1 MNPDNEQ
8 FERPSYYSIIPATV
22 RYDKR
27 LKFAERLMFSE
38 ITALSNKY
46 GYCTAS
52 NGYFAALYE
61 VDKTTIS
68 RWINH
73 LKSLGYLRTEMLKKG
88 RAIASR
94 RIYLN
99 MDPTVTVSHNTP
111 IDPNALPIDRN
122 TPPID
127 PNALPIDPTAKN
139 LLNEMPSTYT
149 QNDQLD
155 RNAKGFLANGST
167 TSWQNDQA
175 PIDRNAKDNNT
186 RENNTSL
193 NITSIIN
200 SNYATQSEYIQR
212 GTTATS
218 QAADDDAGRQNTTG
232 QSLANAG
239 ATAPVAQ
246 YQQTVGQATQQRGR
260 MMPADPAGPNSLN
273 DPNGMNVVFNA
284 WADLWDW
291 PSKAVIADLNQ
302 WAQEFG
308 VDVVIH
314 AIKKAATADAKRPH
328 GYVAAV
334 MRDYHKAGYQS
345 LADVQAA
352 DEARDA
358 QKQQAQQSYRGNQ
371 YNRGGRANV
380 QETLPSWAEQDFVA
394 NSNQPSAEVVQVKK
408 DNARTSE
415 NQLKRAVKFHQQLFY
430 SDLETIRENLSKPDG
445 HGYMSIDAPQ
455 LFKQYL
461 AQQGQG
467 AGA

>member
-218 QAADDDAGRQNTTG
+218 QAADDDAGRSKPTG
-232 QSLANAG
+232 QALANAG
-239 ATAPVAQ
+239 ATAPVAKPQ
-246 YQQTVGQATQQRGR
+246 RTAGQATQQRDR

-467 AGA
+467 A

>member
-127 PNALPIDPTAKN
+127 PTAKN

-193 NITSIIN
+193 NTTSIIN

-218 QAADDDAGRQNTTG
+218 RTAADDAGRQNTTG

-239 ATAPVAQ
+239 ATASVAQ
-246 YQQTVGQATQQRGR
+246 YQQSADQAQPVRSQNQTTRDQQATP
-260 MMPADPAGPNSLN
+260 MTADDDN
-273 DPNGMNVVFNA
+273 DKPTEMEMVFACWREAWGEPRKSTLDDLVAWSTEFEPQLVVLA
-284 WADLWDW
+284 IR
-291 PSKAVIADLNQ
+291 KAVEANADYP
-302 WAQEFG
+302 
-308 VDVVIH
+308 DRYI
-314 AIKKAATADAKRPH
+314 
-328 GYVAAV
+328 AAV
-334 MRDYHKAGYQS
+334 MRGYRTAGIKGYDD
-345 LADVQAA
+345 AIAA
-352 DEARDA
+352 DEAR
-358 QKQQAQQSYRGNQ
+358 K
-371 YNRGGRANV
+371 NRHTTQRFNGRQNGRRANV
-380 QETLPSWAEQDFVA
+380 QETLPAWAEPGYKPQVKK
-394 NSNQPSAEVVQVKK
+394 PSAE
-408 DNARTSE
+408 
-415 NQLKRAVKFHQQLFY
+415 QQDEFKAMMAGM
-430 SDLETIRENLSKPDG
+430 DLESRLRKAVQNRQKLEDADVQATRTNLSQPNG
-445 HGYMSIDAPQ
+445 HGYMSVDAPK
-455 LFKQYL
+455 LFEQYL

-467 AGA
+467 A

>member
-1 MNPDNEQ
+1 
-8 FERPSYYSIIPATV
+8 
-22 RYDKR
+22 
-27 LKFAERLMFSE
+27 
-38 ITALSNKY
+38 
-46 GYCTAS
+46 
-52 NGYFAALYE
+52 
-61 VDKTTIS
+61 
-68 RWINH
+68 
-73 LKSLGYLRTEMLKKG
+73 
-88 RAIASR
+88 
-94 RIYLN
+94 
-99 MDPTVTVSHNTP
+99 
-111 IDPNALPIDRN
+111 
-122 TPPID
+122 
-127 PNALPIDPTAKN
+127 
-139 LLNEMPSTYT
+139 MPSTYT

-218 QAADDDAGRQNTTG
+218 QAADDDAGRSKPTG
-232 QSLANAG
+232 QALANAG
-239 ATAPVAQ
+239 ATAPVAKPQ
-246 YQQTVGQATQQRGR
+246 RTAGQATQQRDR

>member
-127 PNALPIDPTAKN
+127 PTAKN

-193 NITSIIN
+193 NTTSIIN

-218 QAADDDAGRQNTTG
+218 RTAADDAGRQNTTG

-273 DPNGMNVVFNA
+273 DPNGLNVVFNA

-291 PSKAVIADLNQ
+291 PSKAAIADLSQ
-302 WAQEFG
+302 WVQEFG
-308 VDVVIH
+308 KDVVLH
-314 AIKKAATADAKRPH
+314 AIKKAATADAKRPL
-328 GYVAAV
+328 GYISAI

-358 QKQQAQQSYRGNQ
+358 QKQQAQTQNYRGGQ

-380 QETLPSWAEQDFVA
+380 QETLPSWAEPEFVA
-394 NSNQPSAEVVQVKK
+394 DGNQPSAETLQVEK
-408 DNARTSE
+408 DRAETAE
-415 NQLKRAVKFHQQLFY
+415 NQLNRAVKFHQQLFY
-430 SDLETIRENLSKPDG
+430 GDLETIRKNLSKPDG
-445 HGYMSIDAPQ
+445 HGYMSVDAPK
-455 LFKQYL
+455 LFEQYL

-467 AGA
+467 A

>member
-1 MNPDNEQ
+1 MAERIVRDNRRAFKGVWIPAEFYLDPNLSIVEMIVLTEIDSLDNEYGCVA
-8 FERPSYYSIIPATV
+8 SN
-22 RYDKR
+22 KH
-27 LKFAERLMFSE
+27 FAEFVGLSKNRASE
-38 ITALSNKY
+38 IISSLKNK
-46 GYCTAS
+46 G
-52 NGYFAALYE
+52 FI
-61 VDKTTIS
+61 TIQYS
-68 RWINH
+68 FDD
-73 LKSLGYLRTEMLKKG
+73 LGQKRRTM
-88 RAIASR
+88 R
-94 RIYLN
+94 LN
-99 MDPTVTVSHNTP
+99 RPTRN
-111 IDPNALPIDRN
+111 IDRPTRN
-122 TPPID
+122 TEPPYSE
-127 PNALPIDPTAKN
+127 NRLRYSEN
-139 LLNEMPSTYT
+139 
-149 QNDQLD
+149 
-155 RNAKGFLANGST
+155 
-167 TSWQNDQA
+167 
-175 PIDRNAKDNNT
+175 
-186 RENNTSL
+186 REGYSENRDCRNTSK
-193 NITSIIN
+193 NTARNTSIGIQLASSAN
-200 SNYATQSEYIQR
+200 ATQSEYIQR

-218 QAADDDAGRQNTTG
+218 RTAADDAGRQNTTG
-232 QSLANAG
+232 QPLANAG

-302 WAQEFG
+302 WVQEFG

-334 MRDYHKAGYQS
+334 MRDYHKAGYKS

-358 QKQQAQQSYRGNQ
+358 QKQQAQQSYHGNQ

>member
-1 MNPDNEQ
+1 MNPDNQQ
-8 FERPSYYSIIPATV
+8 FERPNYYSIMPATV

-27 LKFAERLMFSE
+27 LKFAERVMFSE
-38 ITALSNKY
+38 IAALSNKY

-61 VDKTTIS
+61 VGKTTIS

-73 LKSLGYLRTEMLKKG
+73 LKSLGYLRIEMLKKDQTMS
-88 RAIASR
+88 SR

-99 MDPTVTVSHNTP
+99 MDPTVTVSHNAPVDPDVLP
-111 IDPNALPIDRN
+111 IDQNALPLAQNDK
-122 TPPID
+122 TP
-127 PNALPIDPTAKN
+127 LSKK
-139 LLNEMPSTYT
+139 SSGYT
-149 QNDQLD
+149 QKKQL
-155 RNAKGFLANGST
+155 A
-167 TSWQNDQA
+167 QNDKGVLLKMTRGSYQNEQYPLA
-175 PIDRNAKDNNT
+175 QNDNHNNT

-193 NITSIIN
+193 NNTSIIN

-212 GTTATS
+212 GATATS
-218 QAADDDAGRQNTTG
+218 QTADDDAGRQKTTG
-232 QSLANAG
+232 QSLTNAG

-246 YQQTVGQATQQRGR
+246 YQQPAGQTTQQRGQ

-291 PSKAVIADLNQ
+291 PSKAAIADLNQ
-302 WAQEFG
+302 WVQEFG
-308 VDVVIH
+308 RDIVLH
-314 AIKKAATADAKRPH
+314 AIKKAATADAKRPL
-328 GYVAAV
+328 GYISAI

-358 QKQQAQQSYRGNQ
+358 QKQQAQTQNYRGGQ

-380 QETLPSWAEQDFVA
+380 QETLPSWAEPEFVA
-394 NSNQPSAEVVQVKK
+394 DGNQPSAETLQVEK
-408 DNARTSE
+408 DRAETAE
-415 NQLKRAVKFHQQLFY
+415 NQLNRAVKFHQQLFY
-430 SDLETIRENLSKPDG
+430 GDLETIRKNLSKPDG
-445 HGYMSIDAPQ
+445 HGYMSVDAPK
-455 LFKQYL
+455 LFEQYL

-467 AGA
+467 A

>member
-27 LKFAERLMFSE
+27 LKAFERLMFSE

-52 NGYFAALYE
+52 NSYFAALYE

-111 IDPNALPIDRN
+111 IDPNALPIERN
-122 TPPID
+122 TPS
-127 PNALPIDPTAKN
+127 IDPTAKN
-139 LLNEMPSTYT
+139 LLNEKPSTYT
-149 QNDQLD
+149 QNNQLD

-167 TSWQNDQA
+167 TSWHFDQL

-186 RENNTSL
+186 SKNSTSL
-193 NITSIIN
+193 NTTSIIN

-218 QAADDDAGRQNTTG
+218 RMADDDAGRSKPTD

-246 YQQTVGQATQQRGR
+246 YQQPAGQATQQRGR

-273 DPNGMNVVFNA
+273 DPNGMNVVFHA

-302 WAQEFG
+302 WVQEFG

-334 MRDYHKAGYQS
+334 MRDYHKAGYKS
-345 LADVQAA
+345 LADVKAA

-358 QKQQAQQSYRGNQ
+358 QKQQAQKSYRGNQ

-394 NSNQPSAEVVQVKK
+394 NSNQPSAETMQVEK
-408 DNARTSE
+408 DRAETAE
-415 NQLKRAVKFHQQLFY
+415 NQLNRAVKFHQQLFY
-430 SDLETIRENLSKPDG
+430 SDLETIRKNLSKPDG
-445 HGYMSIDAPQ
+445 HGYMSEDAPK
-455 LFKQYL
+455 LFEQYL

-467 AGA
+467 A

>member
-99 MDPTVTVSHNTP
+99 MDPTVAVSHNTP

-122 TPPID
+122 TP
-127 PNALPIDPTAKN
+127 PIDPTAKN

-193 NITSIIN
+193 NTTSIIN

-212 GTTATS
+212 GATATS
-218 QAADDDAGRQNTTG
+218 QTADDDAGRQKTTG
-232 QSLANAG
+232 QSLTNAG

-246 YQQTVGQATQQRGR
+246 YQQPAGQTTQQRGQ

-291 PSKAVIADLNQ
+291 PSKAAIADLNQ
-302 WAQEFG
+302 WVQEFG
-308 VDVVIH
+308 RDIVLH
-314 AIKKAATADAKRPH
+314 AIKKAATADAKRPL
-328 GYVAAV
+328 GYISAI

-358 QKQQAQQSYRGNQ
+358 QKQQAQTQNYRGGQ

-380 QETLPSWAEQDFVA
+380 QETLPSWAEPEFVA
-394 NSNQPSAEVVQVKK
+394 DGNQPSAETLQVEK
-408 DNARTSE
+408 DRAETAE

-455 LFKQYL
+455 LFKKYL
-461 AQQGQG
+461 AQQGQA

>member
-127 PNALPIDPTAKN
+127 PTAKN

-175 PIDRNAKDNNT
+175 PIDQNAKDNNT
-186 RENNTSL
+186 RENNTRE
-193 NITSIIN
+193 NNTSIIN

-212 GTTATS
+212 GATATS
-218 QAADDDAGRQNTTG
+218 QTADDDAGRQKTTG
-232 QSLANAG
+232 QSLTNAG
-239 ATAPVAQ
+239 ATAPVAP
-246 YQQTVGQATQQRGR
+246 YQQPAGQTTQQRGQ

-302 WAQEFG
+302 WVKEFG

-334 MRDYHKAGYQS
+334 MRDYHKAGYKS
-345 LADVQAA
+345 LADVFKRLTKPVMLKNSRLNKAIVA
-352 DEARDA
+352 INTTAVVGPTSRRPCRLGL
-358 QKQQAQQSYRGNQ
+358 SR
-371 YNRGGRANV
+371 
-380 QETLPSWAEQDFVA
+380 TL
-394 NSNQPSAEVVQVKK
+394 
-408 DNARTSE
+408 
-415 NQLKRAVKFHQQLFY
+415 
-430 SDLETIRENLSKPDG
+430 
-445 HGYMSIDAPQ
+445 
-455 LFKQYL
+455 
-461 AQQGQG
+461 
-467 AGA
+467 

>member
-22 RYDKR
+22 RYDKQ

-127 PNALPIDPTAKN
+127 PTAKN

-175 PIDRNAKDNNT
+175 LIDRNAKDNNT

-193 NITSIIN
+193 NTTSIIN

-212 GTTATS
+212 GATATS
-218 QAADDDAGRQNTTG
+218 QAADDDAGRSKPTG
-232 QSLANAG
+232 QALANAG
-239 ATAPVAQ
+239 ATAPVAKPQ
-246 YQQTVGQATQQRGR
+246 RTAGQTTQQRGWTT
-260 MMPADPAGPNSLN
+260 PADPAGPNSLD
-273 DPNGMNVVFNA
+273 DPNGLNMIFNT

-291 PSKAVIADLNQ
+291 PSKSAVADLKQ
-302 WAQEFG
+302 WVQEFG
-308 VDVVIH
+308 AEVVLH
-314 AIKKAATADAKRPH
+314 AIKKAAQADAKRPY
-328 GYVAAV
+328 GYVAAII
-334 MRDYHKAGYQS
+334 RDYHQAGYKNLQ
-345 LADVQAA
+345 DVEAAEQA
-352 DEARDA
+352 RVN
-358 QKQQAQQSYRGNQ
+358 KQQQTQAQNYGGKQ
-371 YNRGGRANV
+371 YGRSRRANV
-380 QETLPSWAEQDFVA
+380 QETLPSWAETDYEASDSRQSD
-394 NSNQPSAEVVQVKK
+394 ETVQVEK
-408 DNARTSE
+408 DRALTAE
-415 NQLKRAVKFHQQLFY
+415 HQLGLAIKMHRQLFY
-430 SDLETIRENLSKPDG
+430 GDLETIRENLSKPDG
-445 HGYMSIDAPQ
+445 HGYMSVDAPK
-455 LFKQYL
+455 LFEQYL

-467 AGA
+467 A